1 MSTVVG
7 KKFMPYK
14 ASPPEAFA
22 TISSLDLYD
31 LDVRDTR
38 RGGLNDERAVG
49 MFLQATNRRRD

>member
-31 LDVRDTR
+31 LETC
-38 RGGLNDERAVG
+38 GIYDEEG
-49 MFLQATNRRRD
+49 